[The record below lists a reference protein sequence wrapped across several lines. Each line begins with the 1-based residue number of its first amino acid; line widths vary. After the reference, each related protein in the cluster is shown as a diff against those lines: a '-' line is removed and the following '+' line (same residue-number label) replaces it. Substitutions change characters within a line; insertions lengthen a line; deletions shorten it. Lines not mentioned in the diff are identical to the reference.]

1 MYPGSFDPMTKGH
14 MDIVKKALTIFDE
27 VVIAVLENSAKTM
40 LFTPDERKK
49 MIEEIYMNDERV
61 RCISLGSKLTIN
73 LAEEISAQAI
83 IRGLRA
89 MSDFEYEFQIANINR
104 SQNEKIES
112 IFFTATDKFTYVS
125 SSMVKEIALYKG
137 KVDEFVDPVVKK
149 ELEKKVS
156 TSIVLPYLKDF

>member
-49 MIEEIYMNDERV
+49 MIEEIYINDERV
-61 RCISLGSKLTIN
+61 MCISLGSKLTIN
-73 LAEEISAQAI
+73 LAEEISAQGI

-125 SSMVKEIALYKG
+125 SSMVKEIALYRG

-149 ELEKKVS
+149 ELEKK
-156 TSIVLPYLKDF
+156 FN

>member
-49 MIEEIYMNDERV
+49 MIEEIYINDERV

-73 LAEEISAQAI
+73 LAEEISAQGI

-125 SSMVKEIALYKG
+125 SSMVNEIALYKG

-149 ELEKKVS
+149 ELEKK
-156 TSIVLPYLKDF
+156 FN

>member
-1 MYPGSFDPMTKGH
+1 MKKIGMYPGSFDPVTKGH

-27 VVIAVLENSAKTM
+27 VVIAVLENSSKTM
-40 LFTPDERKK
+40 LFKPDERKK

-73 LAEEISAQAI
+73 LAEEISAKGI

-149 ELEKKVS
+149 ELEKK
-156 TSIVLPYLKDF
+156 FN

>member
-14 MDIVKKALTIFDE
+14 MDIVRKALTIFDE

-49 MIEEIYMNDERV
+49 MIEEIYANDERV
-61 RCISLGSKLTIN
+61 KCISLSSKLTIN
-73 LAEEISAQAI
+73 LAEEISAQGI

-149 ELEKKVS
+149 ELEKK
-156 TSIVLPYLKDF
+156 FN

>member
-1 MYPGSFDPMTKGH
+1 MYPGSFDPITKGH
-14 MDIVKKALTIFDE
+14 MDIVRKALTIFDE

-49 MIEEIYMNDERV
+49 MIEEIYANDERV

-73 LAEEISAQAI
+73 LAEEISAQGI

-137 KVDEFVDPVVKK
+137 KVDEFVDPAVKK
-149 ELEKKVS
+149 ELEKK
-156 TSIVLPYLKDF
+156 FN

>member
-14 MDIVKKALTIFDE
+14 MDIVRKALTIFDE

-49 MIEEIYMNDERV
+49 MIEEIYINDERV
-61 RCISLGSKLTIN
+61 MCISLGSKLTIN
-73 LAEEISAQAI
+73 LAEEISAQGI

-125 SSMVKEIALYKG
+125 SSMVKEIALYRG

-149 ELEKKVS
+149 ELEKK
-156 TSIVLPYLKDF
+156 FN

>member
-14 MDIVKKALTIFDE
+14 MDIVRKALTIFDE

-49 MIEEIYMNDERV
+49 MIEEIYVKDERV
-61 RCISLGSKLTIN
+61 RCISLCSKLTIS
-73 LAEEISAQAI
+73 LAEEISAQGI

-137 KVDEFVDPVVKK
+137 KVDEFVDPAVKK
-149 ELEKKVS
+149 ELEKK
-156 TSIVLPYLKDF
+156 FN

>member
-27 VVIAVLENSAKTM
+27 VVIAVLENRAKTM

-49 MIEEIYMNDERV
+49 MIEEIYINDERV
-61 RCISLGSKLTIN
+61 SCISLGSKLTIN
-73 LAEEISAQAI
+73 LAEEISAQGI

-149 ELEKKVS
+149 ELEKK
-156 TSIVLPYLKDF
+156 FN

>member
-1 MYPGSFDPMTKGH
+1 MYPGSFDPITKGH

-40 LFTPDERKK
+40 LFTSDERKK
-49 MIEEIYMNDERV
+49 MIEEIYINDERV
-61 RCISLGSKLTIN
+61 KCISLGSKLTIN
-73 LAEEISAQAI
+73 LAEEISAQGI

-137 KVDEFVDPVVKK
+137 KVNEFVDPVVKQ
-149 ELEKKVS
+149 ELEKK
-156 TSIVLPYLKDF
+156 FN

>member
-14 MDIVKKALTIFDE
+14 MDIVRKALTIFDE

-49 MIEEIYMNDERV
+49 MIEEIYANDERV

-149 ELEKKVS
+149 ELEKK
-156 TSIVLPYLKDF
+156 FN

>member
-1 MYPGSFDPMTKGH
+1 MYPGSFDPMTEGH
-14 MDIVKKALTIFDE
+14 MDIVRKALTIFDE

-49 MIEEIYMNDERV
+49 MIEEIYVKDERV
-61 RCISLGSKLTIN
+61 RCISLGSKLTIS
-73 LAEEISAQAI
+73 LAEEISAQGI

-137 KVDEFVDPVVKK
+137 KVDEFVDPAVKK
-149 ELEKKVS
+149 ELEKK
-156 TSIVLPYLKDF
+156 FN

>member
-40 LFTPDERKK
+40 LFTSDERKK
-49 MIEEIYMNDERV
+49 MIEEIYINDERV

-137 KVDEFVDPVVKK
+137 KVNEFVDPVVKK
-149 ELEKKVS
+149 ELEKK
-156 TSIVLPYLKDF
+156 FN

>member
-1 MYPGSFDPMTKGH
+1 MKKIGMYPGSFDPMTKGH
-14 MDIVKKALTIFDE
+14 MDIVRKALTIFDE

-49 MIEEIYMNDERV
+49 MIEKIYVNDERV

-73 LAEEISAQAI
+73 LAEEISAQGI

-149 ELEKKVS
+149 ELEKK
-156 TSIVLPYLKDF
+156 FN

>member
-14 MDIVKKALTIFDE
+14 MDIVRKALTIFDE
-27 VVIAVLENSAKTM
+27 VVIAVLENSSKTM

-49 MIEEIYMNDERV
+49 MIEEIYANDERV
-61 RCISLGSKLTIN
+61 RCISLGSNLTIN
-73 LAEEISAQAI
+73 LAEEISAQGI

-125 SSMVKEIALYKG
+125 SSMVKEIALYRG

-149 ELEKKVS
+149 ELEKK
-156 TSIVLPYLKDF
+156 FN

>member
-1 MYPGSFDPMTKGH
+1 MKKTGMYPGSFDPMTKGH

-27 VVIAVLENSAKTM
+27 VVIAVLENSAKNL

-49 MIEEIYMNDERV
+49 MIEEIYINDERV

-73 LAEEISAQAI
+73 LAEEISAHGI

-149 ELEKKVS
+149 ELEKK
-156 TSIVLPYLKDF
+156 FN

>member
-73 LAEEISAQAI
+73 LAEEISAKGI

-137 KVDEFVDPVVKK
+137 KVNEFVDPVVKK
-149 ELEKKVS
+149 ELEKK
-156 TSIVLPYLKDF
+156 FN

>member
-14 MDIVKKALTIFDE
+14 MDIVRKALTIFDE
-27 VVIAVLENSAKTM
+27 VVIAVLENSSKTM

-49 MIEEIYMNDERV
+49 MIEEIYANDERV

-73 LAEEISAQAI
+73 LAEEISAQGI

-137 KVDEFVDPVVKK
+137 KVDEFVDPAVKK
-149 ELEKKVS
+149 ELEKK
-156 TSIVLPYLKDF
+156 FN

>member
-27 VVIAVLENSAKTM
+27 VVIAVLENSAKNL

-49 MIEEIYMNDERV
+49 MIEEIYINDDRV
-61 RCISLGSKLTIN
+61 KCISLGSKLTIN
-73 LAEEISAQAI
+73 LAEEISAHGI

-149 ELEKKVS
+149 ELEKK
-156 TSIVLPYLKDF
+156 FN

>member
-27 VVIAVLENSAKTM
+27 VVIAVLENSSKTM

-49 MIEEIYMNDERV
+49 MIEKIYVNDERV

-73 LAEEISAQAI
+73 LAEEISAQGI

-149 ELEKKVS
+149 ELEKK
-156 TSIVLPYLKDF
+156 YN

>member
-27 VVIAVLENSAKTM
+27 VVIAVLENSSKTM

-49 MIEEIYMNDERV
+49 MIEEIYINDERV

-73 LAEEISAQAI
+73 LAEEISAKGI

-149 ELEKKVS
+149 ELEKK
-156 TSIVLPYLKDF
+156 FN

>member
-49 MIEEIYMNDERV
+49 MIEEIYINDERV

-73 LAEEISAQAI
+73 LAEEISAQGI

-137 KVDEFVDPVVKK
+137 KVNEFVDPVVKQ
-149 ELEKKVS
+149 ELEKK
-156 TSIVLPYLKDF
+156 FN

>member
-27 VVIAVLENSAKTM
+27 VVIAVLENSAKNL

-49 MIEEIYMNDERV
+49 MIEEIYINDERV
-61 RCISLGSKLTIN
+61 RCISLGSKLTIH
-73 LAEEISAQAI
+73 LAEEISAHGI

-149 ELEKKVS
+149 ELEKK
-156 TSIVLPYLKDF
+156 FN

>member
-49 MIEEIYMNDERV
+49 MIEEIYANDERV

-137 KVDEFVDPVVKK
+137 KVGEFVDPVVQK
-149 ELEKKVS
+149 ELEKK
-156 TSIVLPYLKDF
+156 FN

>member
-40 LFTPDERKK
+40 LFTSDERKK
-49 MIEEIYMNDERV
+49 MIEEIYINDERV

-73 LAEEISAQAI
+73 LAEEISAKGI

-137 KVDEFVDPVVKK
+137 KVNEFVDPVVKK
-149 ELEKKVS
+149 ELEKK
-156 TSIVLPYLKDF
+156 FN

>member
-14 MDIVKKALTIFDE
+14 MDIVRKALTIFDE

-49 MIEEIYMNDERV
+49 MIEEIYVKDERV
-61 RCISLGSKLTIN
+61 RCISLGSKLTIS
-73 LAEEISAQAI
+73 LAEEISAQGI

-104 SQNEKIES
+104 SQNERIES

-149 ELEKKVS
+149 ELEKK
-156 TSIVLPYLKDF
+156 FN

>member
-1 MYPGSFDPMTKGH
+1 MYPGSFEPMTKGH
-14 MDIVKKALTIFDE
+14 MDIVRKALTIFDV
-27 VVIAVLENSAKTM
+27 VVIAVLENSANPM

-49 MIEEIYMNDERV
+49 MIEEIYINDERV
-61 RCISLGSKLTIN
+61 KCISLGSKLTIN
-73 LAEEISAQAI
+73 LAEEISAQGI

-137 KVDEFVDPVVKK
+137 KVDEFVDPAVKK
-149 ELEKKVS
+149 ELEKK
-156 TSIVLPYLKDF
+156 FN

>member
-49 MIEEIYMNDERV
+49 MIEKIYVNDERV

-73 LAEEISAQAI
+73 LAEEISAQGI

-149 ELEKKVS
+149 ELEKK
-156 TSIVLPYLKDF
+156 FN

>member
-49 MIEEIYMNDERV
+49 MIEEIYVKDERV
-61 RCISLGSKLTIN
+61 RCISLGSKLTIS
-73 LAEEISAQAI
+73 LAEEISAQGI

-149 ELEKKVS
+149 ELEKK
-156 TSIVLPYLKDF
+156 FN

>member
-40 LFTPDERKK
+40 LFTSDERKK

-73 LAEEISAQAI
+73 LAEEISAQGI

-137 KVDEFVDPVVKK
+137 KVNEFVDPVVKK
-149 ELEKKVS
+149 ELEKK
-156 TSIVLPYLKDF
+156 FN

>member
-1 MYPGSFDPMTKGH
+1 
-14 MDIVKKALTIFDE
+14 
-27 VVIAVLENSAKTM
+27 M

-49 MIEEIYMNDERV
+49 MIEEIYIKDERV
-61 RCISLGSKLTIN
+61 RCISLGSKLTIS
-73 LAEEISAQAI
+73 LAEEISAQGI

-137 KVDEFVDPVVKK
+137 KVDEFVDPAVKK
-149 ELEKKVS
+149 ELEKK
-156 TSIVLPYLKDF
+156 FN

>member
-1 MYPGSFDPMTKGH
+1 MKKIGMYPGSFDPMTKGH

-27 VVIAVLENSAKTM
+27 VVIAVLENSSKTM
-40 LFTPDERKK
+40 LFSPDERKK
-49 MIEEIYMNDERV
+49 MIEEIYINDEKV
-61 RCISLGSKLTIN
+61 SCISLGSKLTIN
-73 LAEEISAQAI
+73 LAEEISAQGI

-149 ELEKKVS
+149 ELQKK
-156 TSIVLPYLKDF
+156 FN

>member
-14 MDIVKKALTIFDE
+14 MDIVRKALTIFDE
-27 VVIAVLENSAKTM
+27 VVIAVLENSSKTM

-49 MIEEIYMNDERV
+49 MIEEIYINDERV

-73 LAEEISAQAI
+73 LAEEISAQGI

-137 KVDEFVDPVVKK
+137 KVDEFVDPAVKK
-149 ELEKKVS
+149 ELEKK
-156 TSIVLPYLKDF
+156 FN

>member
-27 VVIAVLENSAKTM
+27 VVIAVLENSSKTM

-49 MIEEIYMNDERV
+49 MIEEIYVKDERV
-61 RCISLGSKLTIN
+61 RCISLGSKLTIS
-73 LAEEISAQAI
+73 LAEEISAQGI

-137 KVDEFVDPVVKK
+137 KVREFVDPVVQK
-149 ELEKKVS
+149 ELEKKFNE
-156 TSIVLPYLKDF
+156 LWQFLQK

>member
-14 MDIVKKALTIFDE
+14 MDIVRKALTIFDE

-49 MIEEIYMNDERV
+49 MIEEIYINDERV
-61 RCISLGSKLTIN
+61 MCISLGSKLTIN
-73 LAEEISAQAI
+73 LAEEISAKGI

-149 ELEKKVS
+149 ELEKK
-156 TSIVLPYLKDF
+156 FN

>member
-49 MIEEIYMNDERV
+49 MIEEIYIKDERV
-61 RCISLGSKLTIN
+61 RCISLGSKLTIS
-73 LAEEISAQAI
+73 LAEEISAQGI

-125 SSMVKEIALYKG
+125 SSMVKEIALYRG

-149 ELEKKVS
+149 ELEKK
-156 TSIVLPYLKDF
+156 FN

>member
-1 MYPGSFDPMTKGH
+1 VKKIGMYPGSFDPMTKGH

-27 VVIAVLENSAKTM
+27 VVIAVLENSAKAM

-49 MIEEIYMNDERV
+49 MIEEIYINDERV

-73 LAEEISAQAI
+73 LAEEISAKGI

-137 KVDEFVDPVVKK
+137 KVNEFVDPVVKK
-149 ELEKKVS
+149 ELEKK
-156 TSIVLPYLKDF
+156 FN

>member
-1 MYPGSFDPMTKGH
+1 MKKIGMYPGSFDPMTKGH

-40 LFTPDERKK
+40 LFTSDERKK
-49 MIEEIYMNDERV
+49 MIEEIYINDERV

-149 ELEKKVS
+149 ELEKK
-156 TSIVLPYLKDF
+156 FN